1 MGLVRSLLSLKKL
14 DVQGVE
20 IGTEWNGNKTAG
32 PTSPCRNFR
41 WEDMEISEKKTIYAS
56 RVRFFS
62 LHPDMVFHSQMRCW
76 PTLFLEKGRIDS
88 YYSKTVYE

>member
-41 WEDMEISEKKTIYAS
+41 WEDMEISEKKDHICEQGKIFLSTSGHGFSFSDAMLAYVVS
-56 RVRFFS
+56 RKRS
-62 LHPDMVFHSQMRCW
+62 H
-76 PTLFLEKGRIDS
+76 
-88 YYSKTVYE
+88 